1 MYFEVHGL
9 TTPNAPT
16 LVLSS
21 GLGGSAQFWQPQLAD
36 LVENHRVIVYD
47 QLGTNRSPATLP
59 SDYRIAHMA
68 EELIKL
74 LDTLNV
80 TQSHFIGHALGGLV
94 GLELAMAQ
102 PERLSS
108 LVLINTWSSPNP
120 HTLRCFNIRK
130 AILDSGRKGIYL
142 QMQGLL
148 LYPPDWIVA
157 NQDKLAKE
165 EAHHLANFPD
175 QNNLLAR
182 IQALSVFDIDAH
194 LSDIHT
200 PTIAIA
206 NKDDMLVPW
215 QRSQILVEHMP
226 NASLTTL
233 EYGGHACS
241 ITVPSV
247 FNRIL
252 RRHLNAFA

>member
-21 GLGGSAQFWQPQLAD
+21 GLGGAAQFWQPQLAD
-36 LVENHRVIVYD
+36 LVEDYRVIVYD

-59 SDYRIAHMA
+59 SDYRIVHMA
-68 EELIKL
+68 DELLTL
-74 LDTLNV
+74 LDKLDV
-80 TQSHFIGHALGGLV
+80 SQCHLIGHALGGLV
-94 GLELAMAQ
+94 GLELAKAQ
-102 PERLSS
+102 PERLTS
-108 LVLINTWSSPNP
+108 LVLINAWSSPNS
-120 HTLRCFNIRK
+120 HTQRCFNIRK
-130 AILDSGRKGIYL
+130 ALLASGRKDIYL
-142 QMQGLL
+142 QMQALL

-157 NQDKLAKE
+157 NQDKLTKE

-175 QNNLLAR
+175 KNNLLAR
-182 IQALSVFDIDAH
+182 IQALSMFDIDPY
-194 LSDIHT
+194 LGDIHT
-200 PTIAIA
+200 PTLVIA

-226 NASLTTL
+226 NASLTTM

-241 ITVPSV
+241 ITVPTV

-252 RRHLNAFA
+252 HRHLNAFA